1 MNQTIYIDYN
11 GKKIAIIISECSEPE
26 YREEWGI
33 HVFCEQA
40 NLDQDYMLQDLWW
53 LLKIIPDLI
62 DQQRA
67 LKKSDFIRFRLSN
80 EEKQKVINVAKKKWY
95 SSISAYLRSLILE

>member
-1 MNQTIYIDYN
+1 
-11 GKKIAIIISECSEPE
+11 
-26 YREEWGI
+26 
-33 HVFCEQA
+33 
-40 NLDQDYMLQDLWW
+40 

-80 EEKQKVINVAKKKWY
+80 EEKQKVINVAKKK
-95 SSISAYLRSLILE
+95 